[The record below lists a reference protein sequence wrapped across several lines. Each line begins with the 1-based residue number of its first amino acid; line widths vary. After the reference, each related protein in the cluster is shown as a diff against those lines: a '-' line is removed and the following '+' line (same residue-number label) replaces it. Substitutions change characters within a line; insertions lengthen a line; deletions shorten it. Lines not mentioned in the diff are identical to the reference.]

1 MIIFEFLTLEV
12 RNEMRNHERK
22 SSRILESFM
31 MNKNGIGSIVEKIR
45 ISEGIIY
52 VV

>member
-22 SSRILESFM
+22 GSRILESFM

>member
-1 MIIFEFLTLEV
+1 MIIFEFLALEV

-22 SSRILESFM
+22 SSRILESFTV
-31 MNKNGIGSIVEKIR
+31 NKNGIGSIVEKIR
-45 ISEGIIY
+45 ISERIIH